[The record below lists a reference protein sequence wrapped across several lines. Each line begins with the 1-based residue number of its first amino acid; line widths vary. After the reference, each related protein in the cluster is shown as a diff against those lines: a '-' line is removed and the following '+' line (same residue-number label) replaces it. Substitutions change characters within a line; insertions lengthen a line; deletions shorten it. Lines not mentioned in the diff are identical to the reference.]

1 MTKNKKTCTQ
11 QAVCCNAG
19 RMPAESPVGF
29 SSVHARANI
38 RVAPHYSKPPAVR
51 GVITFNSPT
60 SDIEEIEL
68 LDKTNSPTEIARAM
82 REAGDFLINYKPTGD
97 E

>member
-1 MTKNKKTCTQ
+1 MSKDFRIYQDGDRQIIERLSYPRFK
-11 QAVCCNAG
+11 
-19 RMPAESPVGF
+19 
-29 SSVHARANI
+29 
-38 RVAPHYSKPPAVR
+38 RVV
-51 GVITFNSPT
+51 TFNSPL
-60 SDIEEIEL
+60 SDIEEVEL

>member
-1 MTKNKKTCTQ
+1 M
-11 QAVCCNAG
+11 
-19 RMPAESPVGF
+19 
-29 SSVHARANI
+29 
-38 RVAPHYSKPPAVR
+38 SKDYRIYQDGDRQIIERLSYPR
-51 GVITFNSPT
+51 FKGVVTFNSPL

>member
-1 MTKNKKTCTQ
+1 M
-11 QAVCCNAG
+11 
-19 RMPAESPVGF
+19 
-29 SSVHARANI
+29 
-38 RVAPHYSKPPAVR
+38 SKDYRIYQEGDKQIIERLTYPR
-51 GVITFNSPT
+51 FNGVITFNSPL
-60 SDIEEIEL
+60 SDIEEVEL

>member
-1 MTKNKKTCTQ
+1 MSKNFRIYQEGDRQIIERLTYP
-11 QAVCCNAG
+11 
-19 RMPAESPVGF
+19 RF
-29 SSVHARANI
+29 
-38 RVAPHYSKPPAVR
+38 R
-51 GVITFNSPT
+51 GVITFNSPL

-82 REAGDFLINYKPTGD
+82 REAGDFIINYKTTGD

>member
-1 MTKNKKTCTQ
+1 MSNDFRIYQDGDGQIIERLSYPRFK
-11 QAVCCNAG
+11 
-19 RMPAESPVGF
+19 
-29 SSVHARANI
+29 
-38 RVAPHYSKPPAVR
+38 
-51 GVITFNSPT
+51 GVITFNSPL

-68 LDKTNSPTEIARAM
+68 LDKTNNPTEIARAM

>member
-1 MTKNKKTCTQ
+1 M
-11 QAVCCNAG
+11 
-19 RMPAESPVGF
+19 
-29 SSVHARANI
+29 
-38 RVAPHYSKPPAVR
+38 SKDFRIYQDGDKQIIEGLSYPR
-51 GVITFNSPT
+51 FKGVVTFNSPL
-60 SDIEEIEL
+60 SDIEEVEL

>member
-1 MTKNKKTCTQ
+1 MSIDFRIYQDGYRQIIERLSYPRFK
-11 QAVCCNAG
+11 
-19 RMPAESPVGF
+19 
-29 SSVHARANI
+29 
-38 RVAPHYSKPPAVR
+38 
-51 GVITFNSPT
+51 GVVTFNSPL

-68 LDKTNSPTEIARAM
+68 LDKTNNPTEIARAM

>member
-1 MTKNKKTCTQ
+1 M
-11 QAVCCNAG
+11 
-19 RMPAESPVGF
+19 
-29 SSVHARANI
+29 
-38 RVAPHYSKPPAVR
+38 SKEFKIYQDGDRQIIERLSYPRFR
-51 GVITFNSPT
+51 GVITFNSPL

-82 REAGDFLINYKPTGD
+82 REAGDFLINYKPKGD

>member
-1 MTKNKKTCTQ
+1 M
-11 QAVCCNAG
+11 
-19 RMPAESPVGF
+19 
-29 SSVHARANI
+29 
-38 RVAPHYSKPPAVR
+38 SKDFRIYQDGDRQIIERLTYPRFR
-51 GVITFNSPT
+51 GVITFNSPL

-82 REAGDFLINYKPTGD
+82 REAGDFIINYKTTGD

>member
-1 MTKNKKTCTQ
+1 M
-11 QAVCCNAG
+11 
-19 RMPAESPVGF
+19 
-29 SSVHARANI
+29 
-38 RVAPHYSKPPAVR
+38 SKDFRIYQDGDKQIIERLSYPR
-51 GVITFNSPT
+51 FKGVVTFNSPL
-60 SDIEEIEL
+60 SDIEEVEL

>member
-1 MTKNKKTCTQ
+1 M
-11 QAVCCNAG
+11 
-19 RMPAESPVGF
+19 
-29 SSVHARANI
+29 
-38 RVAPHYSKPPAVR
+38 SKDYRIYQEGYRQIIERLSYPR
-51 GVITFNSPT
+51 FKGVVTFNSPL
-60 SDIEEIEL
+60 SDIEDIEL

>member
-1 MTKNKKTCTQ
+1 M
-11 QAVCCNAG
+11 
-19 RMPAESPVGF
+19 
-29 SSVHARANI
+29 
-38 RVAPHYSKPPAVR
+38 SKDFRIYQDGDRQTIERLSYPR
-51 GVITFNSPT
+51 FKGVVTFNSPL
-60 SDIEEIEL
+60 SDIEEVEL

>member
-1 MTKNKKTCTQ
+1 MSKDFRIYQDGDRQIIERLSYPRFKGVVT
-11 QAVCCNAG
+11 
-19 RMPAESPVGF
+19 F
-29 SSVHARANI
+29 S
-38 RVAPHYSKPPAVR
+38 
-51 GVITFNSPT
+51 GDL

-82 REAGDFLINYKPTGD
+82 REAGDFIINYKPTGD